1 VNKKIKI
8 NMNFGTNTIQ
18 NREAVESAIAAATNE
33 DALPY
38 TSCHLLVN
46 QGGTNDPTVSKLYS
60 NITGIN
66 TVSATYMD
74 EGLYLVTLGTSVLPT
89 PPENPS
95 LGKVLI
101 FATNGTKG
109 FVVPVQGDENSITI
123 STYDSDGLQA
133 NSILYNCAIE
143 IRVYS

>member
-1 VNKKIKI
+1 
-8 NMNFGTNTIQ
+8 MNFGTNTIQ

-101 FATNGTKG
+101 FATNGHHPG

-133 NSILYNCAIE
+133 NSILFNCAIE